1 MERIHRGEDVEVRTE
16 CRDGRVWRPRC
27 SCPCEAP
34 QRSCCQVAPS
44 TLPASPAPPPRANAH
59 MLRHGKLRPRHP
71 LRHRDHVHHP
81 FLVAAGRTKPGST
94 RKVPCR
100 HGRCREARALE
111 IRVHGSIHG
120 KFQPVTASVPCAG
133 RALRPR
139 IPPSRAG
146 LILVC
151 IRAISSKTAIGSR
164 FRNRFKSNR
173 FIRQFCDMRHTNEVP
188 TENVPK
194 IKPAQET

>member
-1 MERIHRGEDVEVRTE
+1 MLHTAGGLAGICSEHVSHGSRVGMEGIHRGEDVEARTE

-71 LRHRDHVHHP
+71 LPHRDHVHHP

-139 IPPSRAG
+139 IPPSRAINLRIQFEIPLALPG
-146 LILVC
+146 FVLP
-151 IRAISSKTAIGSR
+151 AAT
-164 FRNRFKSNR
+164 RNRWYTWF
-173 FIRQFCDMRHTNEVP
+173 Q
-188 TENVPK
+188 
-194 IKPAQET
+194 

>member
-1 MERIHRGEDVEVRTE
+1 MPVRGAQVAHVH
-16 CRDGRVWRPRC
+16 
-27 SCPCEAP
+27 AKHL
-34 QRSCCQVAPS
+34 RSCCHVAPS
-44 TLPASPAPPPRANAH
+44 TSPTSPAPQPRANAH
-59 MLRHGKLRPRHP
+59 MLRHGKLRPWHP
-71 LRHRDHVHHP
+71 LPHRFHVHRP

-139 IPPSRAG
+139 IPPFAMDDWSWSWSPLFNHHLPCCSWQDKARQHKKSAMSAWPLQRSARA
-146 LILVC
+146 
-151 IRAISSKTAIGSR
+151 
-164 FRNRFKSNR
+164 
-173 FIRQFCDMRHTNEVP
+173 
-188 TENVPK
+188 
-194 IKPAQET
+194 

>member
-1 MERIHRGEDVEVRTE
+1 MPVRGAQVAHVH
-16 CRDGRVWRPRC
+16 
-27 SCPCEAP
+27 AKHL
-34 QRSCCQVAPS
+34 RSCCHVAPS
-44 TLPASPAPPPRANAH
+44 TSPTSPAPQPRANAH

-71 LRHRDHVHHP
+71 LPHRFHVRRP
-81 FLVAAGRTKPGST
+81 FLVAAGRTKPCST

-139 IPPSRAG
+139 IPPSRA
-146 LILVC
+146 
-151 IRAISSKTAIGSR
+151 IRASGELEQTTPSRNLTLGVMQGPRLEPESTNPLQSSRTTRGERTRELVSTWPGAKGAEAADSR
-164 FRNRFKSNR
+164 WW
-173 FIRQFCDMRHTNEVP
+173 
-188 TENVPK
+188 
-194 IKPAQET
+194 